1 MDKFKVSF
9 MSLLLML
16 MAVIPAAA
24 ASAKPVKFTEVKRYF
39 HNNDAPLPKN
49 VLITTQADFD
59 SQFSPAAV
67 MGKDGQPTVLDFK
80 RQAVLAIVLP
90 ETDKAAEIKDVKL
103 VSTGKNQLQL
113 SYTAEYGAR
122 HGYTTQPVYLMAI
135 DGKYRTS
142 NVSVKANVV
151 EEPETIVTDYRNA
164 HYINNPRHI
173 DLSIDY
179 PVQTF
184 NGLKAS
190 VQSYESEALSKMV
203 GAFTYKDNTKDP
215 VYGENDCDFDKML
228 NFYTAQLVDS
238 MNAIDKENAAPDR
251 PCSAQLNIIRTD
263 DTNQYLTLETR
274 GYSYM
279 GGANGL
285 SIDGGVTFNKATGK
299 RADIVKASD
308 DLTKLIATRLPA
320 EVRDY
325 LEVNPLPMPQTP
337 AFLNDGKV
345 VFLYQTGEIAANA
358 AGTLKVEFWPYEV
371 EKYLTAEGK
380 ALTDLNY

>member
-103 VSTGKNQLQL
+103 VSIGKNQLQL

-142 NVSVKANVV
+142 KVSVKANVV

-263 DTNQYLTLETR
+263 DTNKYLTLETR

-337 AFLNDGKV
+337 AFLNDGKF

>member
-1 MDKFKVSF
+1 MEKIKVSF

-16 MAVIPAAA
+16 VAVIPAVA
-24 ASAKPVKFTEVKRYF
+24 ASVKPVKFTEVKRYF

-59 SQFSPAAV
+59 SQFSPAAA
-67 MGKDGQPTVLDFK
+67 MGKDGQPTALDFK
-80 RQAVLAIVLP
+80 RQAVIAIVLP
-90 ETDKAAEIKDVKL
+90 ETNKAAEIKDVKL
-103 VSTGKNQLQL
+103 VSTAKNQLQL

-122 HGYTTQPVYLMAI
+122 QNYSVQPIYLMAI
-135 DGKYRTS
+135 DGKYRTAK
-142 NVSVKANVV
+142 VSVKANVV
-151 EEPETIVTDYRNA
+151 EDPETIVTDYRNA

-190 VQSYESEALSKMV
+190 VLAYESEELSKV
-203 GAFTYKDNTKDP
+203 VSSFTYNSNMDRLGYAGD
-215 VYGENDCDFDKML
+215 DFDKML

-238 MNAIDKENAAPDR
+238 MNAIDKANAAPDR
-251 PCSAQLNIIRTD
+251 PCTEQLSIIRTD
-263 DTNQYLTLETR
+263 DTSKYLTLETR

-279 GGANGL
+279 GGAHGL
-285 SIDGGVTFNKATGK
+285 SIDGGVTFNKATGNT
-299 RADIVKASD
+299 ADIVKASD

-320 EVRDY
+320 EVKDY
-325 LEVNPLPMPQTP
+325 LETNPLPMPQTP
-337 AFLNDGKV
+337 AFLKDGKV

-358 AGTLKVEFWPYEV
+358 AGTIKVEFWPYEV

-380 ALTDLNY
+380 ELTDLNY